1 MPHDG
6 RAALIASMAATV
18 DRVRPD
24 ALTDAEMSELDI
36 IAFGYHRS
44 NEKKAVRALTV
55 RRIMTFAREHRETS
69 LIASMSTATAMVQPW
84 SGVIGSEGVLTGD
97 GRAIAFGALTWAAF
111 PMPLR
116 YAPADLGGHD
126 GAVLVGRIDS
136 VTRDGDGTVRAWGV
150 LDLGSAIGREVAR
163 LIRAG
168 MLSGVS
174 MDLDSTATE
183 PVKLAE
189 SGPNKSAAVTTSA
202 RVRAATLVSI
212 PAFDNARIA
221 LDGEPRAGDDCGC
234 DDPTPGVY
242 SFIPIPKK

>member
-1 MPHDG
+1 
-6 RAALIASMAATV
+6 MAASV
-18 DRVRPD
+18 DRARPD
-24 ALTDAEMSELDI
+24 ALTDSEMSELNI
-36 IAFGYHRS
+36 IAFGYHRTE
-44 NEKKAVRALTV
+44 EKKRARALSI

-97 GRAIAFGALTWAAF
+97 GRAIAFGGLTWATF

-126 GAVLVGRIDS
+126 GAVLVGRIDG
-136 VTRDGDGTVRAWGV
+136 VTRDDDGTVRAWGV
-150 LDLGSAIGREVAR
+150 LDLGSTIGREVAR

-189 SGPNKSAAVTTSA
+189 SGPNKSAALTTSA

-221 LDGEPRAGDDCGC
+221 LDGDPRAGDDCGC

-242 SFIPIPKK
+242 SFTPITKN